1 MRNLCEGSFEAVTNR
16 FIDGP
21 VVLPL
26 GEGAG
31 AAQLG
36 AGLPLPGHDGAC
48 AGPHEHEGP
57 YQVPGGL

>member
-1 MRNLCEGSFEAVTNR
+1 MQKSN
-16 FIDGP
+16 IDGP